1 MISTNLHNVLIFF
14 ILWLIIIVNIQ
25 SVCAQAYDATRV
37 PLIFSCI
44 FCRLFNFFYYI
55 STAIAAL
62 VIVIAGIKWI
72 ASGDDANARGSAK
85 SSIIH
90 AIIGLVIVIISAFL
104 VEWVVTGVSAAQ
116 ILDPTTFLDGCSLE
130 CSF

>member
-1 MISTNLHNVLIFF
+1 MKSHNVLIFS
-14 ILWLIIIVNIQ
+14 ILLLAIVMAMEN
-25 SVCAQAYDATRV
+25 VCAQVYDAMRV
-37 PLIFSCI
+37 PVIFSCI

-72 ASGDDANARGSAK
+72 ASGDDASARGSAK
-85 SSIIH
+85 NSIIH

>member
-1 MISTNLHNVLIFF
+1 MKKNLNNAQIFLIALLISITF
-14 ILWLIIIVNIQ
+14 IQ
-25 SVCAQAYDATRV
+25 SVSAQAYDAVRV
-37 PLIFSCI
+37 PAIFSCI

-55 STAIAAL
+55 STAVAAL
-62 VIVIAGIKWI
+62 VIIIAGIKWI
-72 ASGDDANARGSAK
+72 ASGDDASARGSAK

-90 AIIGLVIVIISAFL
+90 AIVGLVIVIISAFL
-104 VEWVVTGVSAAQ
+104 VEWVVTGVSATQ